1 MFSMLISGVLAT
13 LLAAAPDPAPASL
26 AAAERAFAADA
37 RRDGTRRAFLAHFD
51 AGSWLFRPAP
61 VDALGALARDE
72 DASGEL
78 AWAPARFAVAA
89 SGDLGFSTGPWR
101 ATGPG
106 SDGAAHGQFL
116 TVWVRNGDGV
126 WRVKADGGIGHAAPL
141 DAPSGALP
149 VATDASVV
157 ALAGDEAARVGE
169 LASADDALRAELAG
183 TRPAQAWSAVA
194 DPALHV
200 LRNGEPPADG
210 PAALAL
216 LARDPRGFGT
226 GERRAIGIA
235 ASGEL
240 GYTLGG
246 SSACAPCGSYLR
258 VWRRHD
264 SGWKLLADVGM
275 PHR

>member
-1 MFSMLISGVLAT
+1 MLIAGVFAT
-13 LLAAAPDPAPASL
+13 LLAAASDPASASL

-37 RRDGTRRAFLAHFD
+37 RREGTRRAFLAHFD

-61 VDALGALARDE
+61 VDALDALARDE
-72 DASGEL
+72 DGGGEL
-78 AWAPARFAVAA
+78 AWAPAQVAVAA

-106 SDGAAHGQFL
+106 RDDATHGQFL
-116 TVWVRNGDGV
+116 TVWVRGGDGV
-126 WRVKADGGIGHAAPL
+126 WRVKAGGGSGPAAPRA
-141 DAPSGALP
+141 APAGARA
-149 VATDASVV
+149 VASEASVV
-157 ALAGDEAARVGE
+157 ALEAGGAVRAAE
-169 LASADDALRAELAG
+169 LAAAEDALRARLAG
-183 TRPAQAWSAVA
+183 DKPAHAWSAVA

-200 LRNGEPPADG
+200 LRNGEFPADG

-216 LARDPRGFGT
+216 LAHDRRGFGT
-226 GERRAIGIA
+226 GERRALGIA

-246 SSACAPCGSYLR
+246 SDACAPCGSYLR

-264 SGWKLLADVGM
+264 SGWKLLADVGL
-275 PHR
+275 PNR